1 MLKPTEKNS
10 KNSGAIKRNLL
21 TANSVSEFKKW
32 QIIYMSSAYEASIP
46 FLASITGH
54 QKNTV
59 RRIIQEYNKSL
70 KSGKKV
76 VVKKSAVATTS
87 SKQLS
92 ERDLQLIRLIC
103 KGKKSREI
111 ALDFGLSMRTVEGL
125 REKLY
130 AKIKAEKVADVIMY
144 AVKRKLV

>member
-1 MLKPTEKNS
+1 MLKQAEKNS
-10 KNSGAIKRNLL
+10 QNSGAIKRNLL

-32 QIIYMSSAYEASIP
+32 QIIYMSTAYEVGIP

-70 KSGKKV
+70 KPGKKQA
-76 VVKKSAVATTS
+76 VKKQSAKAS
-87 SKQLS
+87 SKQLN

-130 AKIKAEKVADVIMY
+130 EKIKAEKVADVIMY
-144 AVKRKLV
+144 AVKQKLV